1 MCNVRWV
8 FSLISTLAVLGCAG
22 VGVVASSD
30 PAVKLRD
37 AEVLYSEE
45 QRPLI
50 AERLIREAIHIYEE
64 HGDSLGLG
72 HAYRSYGKLLLS
84 SSIIQWSQFYREH
97 GFQDKSVTFDNR
109 REKAKDYFAKSLDY
123 FKNAET
129 SSREAGQ
136 FDRLTKVYYDL
147 GVAYYLVED
156 RDNSCRAFD
165 QSVDMHA
172 ETIRRNPN
180 AKAILPPGYASFAD
194 LVASVK
200 KRAGC
205 D

>member
-1 MCNVRWV
+1 MRCTSNQPIHTDACERVAAPRAQMIGARYTALRGNAMCNVRWV

-109 REKAKDYFAKSLDY
+109 REKAKDYFAKSLEPVM
-123 FKNAET
+123 NL
-129 SSREAGQ
+129 RQ
-136 FDRLTKVYYDL
+136 
-147 GVAYYLVED
+147 VE
-156 RDNSCRAFD
+156 
-165 QSVDMHA
+165 
-172 ETIRRNPN
+172 
-180 AKAILPPGYASFAD
+180 
-194 LVASVK
+194 
-200 KRAGC
+200 
-205 D
+205 